1 MISIEIPKISQYK
14 KILHQHKQL
23 SFIIYHHERKQLL
36 PNISQYKKK
45 IQHYQHNQLF
55 SSFTK
60 PTQTIISHHY
70 HHQCKQL
77 LFKITF
83 QYFPTSK
90 SLSYHF
96 I

>member
-1 MISIEIPKISQYK
+1 MISIKIPKISQYK

-36 PNISQYKKK
+36 PNIFQYKKK
-45 IQHYQHNQLF
+45 SN
-55 SSFTK
+55 
-60 PTQTIISHHY
+60 IINTSNYSHHLPNQRKKLFLIIY